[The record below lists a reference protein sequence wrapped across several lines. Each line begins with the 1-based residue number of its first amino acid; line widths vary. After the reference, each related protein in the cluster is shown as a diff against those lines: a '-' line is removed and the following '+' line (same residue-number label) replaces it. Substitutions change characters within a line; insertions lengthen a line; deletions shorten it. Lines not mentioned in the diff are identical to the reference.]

1 MPDQRYERSKTSDGP
16 QDELDRLL
24 DSALAK
30 YSTVEPRSGLE
41 ERVLANLQAE
51 RKNDPSRVRW
61 QWGLAAVVAA
71 VVVAALSFSW
81 RLETTKDPSVASHP
95 AVQDSSSRIPE
106 GQMARHDLNT
116 DTPQRF
122 EPAHRKTPHPQIAPI
137 PAAGPKLDQ
146 FPSPQPLSE
155 QELALAKYAST
166 FPEEAI
172 LIATAQ
178 EEFEKET
185 QRRAKQSRS
194 EVDLHGGDQ
203 ER

>member
-1 MPDQRYERSKTSDGP
+1 MPDQRYERSKTGDGP

-61 QWGLAAVVAA
+61 QWGLAAVLAA

-81 RLETTKDPSVASHP
+81 RLETTKDPSVAGHP
-95 AVQDSSSRIPE
+95 AVRDSSSRIPE
-106 GQMARHDLNT
+106 RQMARHDLNT
-116 DTPQRF
+116 ETPQRF
-122 EPAHRKTPHPQIAPI
+122 ELAHRKTPHPIAPI
-137 PAAGPKLDQ
+137 PVAGPKLDQ

-155 QELALAKYAST
+155 QELALAKYASA

-185 QRRAKQSRS
+185 QRRAKQSRP

>member
-1 MPDQRYERSKTSDGP
+1 MPDQRYERSKTDEGP

-51 RKNDPSRVRW
+51 RKKAPSRVW
-61 QWGLAAVVAA
+61 WHWGLSAVVAA
-71 VVVAALSFSW
+71 VVIAALSFSW
-81 RLETTKDPSVASHP
+81 RFETTKDPSVAGHP
-95 AVQDSSSRIPE
+95 AVRDSSSRIPE
-106 GQMARHDLNT
+106 REMARHDVNSV
-116 DTPQRF
+116 TPRRF
-122 EPAHRKTPHPQIAPI
+122 EPGHRRTPHPQIAPN

-166 FPEEAI
+166 FPEEAV

-178 EEFEKET
+178 EEFENET
-185 QRRAKQSRS
+185 QRRAKRSRS
-194 EVDLHGGDQ
+194 EVDLHGGNQ